1 MEHIFNEQLI
11 NCGVDFFDY
20 YLLHNMGSNVYE
32 KCIKYGAFDFVQKK
46 KVEGKIKVVEGF
58 CEAFMK
64 TILDNAAI
72 AFLGGVDSTFLV
84 RVAHEVLGNKLVA
97 VTATTST
104 YPERELK
111 EANLTKADI
120 RVLSEE
126 EKTV

>member
-1 MEHIFNEQLI
+1 MLLQEKFQLLQDNI
-11 NCGVDFFDY
+11 
-20 YLLHNMGSNVYE
+20 
-32 KCIKYGAFDFVQKK
+32 KK
-46 KVEGKIKVVEGF
+46 KGSV
-58 CEAFMK
+58 
-64 TILDNAAI
+64 AI

-84 RVAHEVLGNKLVA
+84 RIAHEVLGNKLVA